1 MKLIRPLTVGSFTA
15 PNNLLLAP
23 MAGITDSP
31 FRVLC
36 LKGGAGIVCAEM
48 VSAHALHHGSAK
60 SGKMLRVNP
69 KEHPVSM
76 QIFGSDEITIA
87 EAAKNA
93 EAQGADIVD
102 LNAGC
107 PVKKINKAGAGC
119 VLMKDEAKLGRLIE
133 AAVKS
138 VNIPVTLKTRIAL
151 THKELLGARL
161 AKLAENSGAA
171 AVTLHARAAADV
183 HSGPPNVDALAEAC
197 QAVKIP
203 VIGNGGVL
211 DAAMARRFLEA
222 GCAGVMIGRGAVGNP
237 FIFKDI
243 ANALEGRASDPHTP
257 AWRLA
262 VYRDL
267 IRENVSY
274 YGERIGVNRARKTAG
289 YWIKDF
295 ENAAQVRGLFVRT
308 DALAD
313 VENLLDQ
320 TLARLE
326 TQKNP

>member
-1 MKLIRPLTVGSFTA
+1 MTLIRPLTIGSFTA

-48 VSAHALHHGSAK
+48 VSAHALHFGSPK
-60 SGKMLRVNP
+60 SGKMLQVNP

-138 VNIPVTLKTRIAL
+138 VRIPVTLKTRIAL
-151 THKELLGARL
+151 TRKELLGARL

-171 AVTLHARAAADV
+171 AVTLHARAAVDV
-183 HSGPPNVDALAEAC
+183 HAGPPNIEALAEAC

-211 DAAMARRFLEA
+211 DAAAARRFLQA

-243 ANALEGRASDPHTP
+243 ADELEGKPLSAHTP
-257 AWRLA
+257 AWRMG

-267 IRENVSY
+267 IRENVSF
-274 YGERIGVNRARKTAG
+274 YGERIGVNRSRKTAG

-295 ENAAQVRGLFVRT
+295 ENAAQVRGAFVRM

-313 VENLLDQ
+313 IE
-320 TLARLE
+320 TLFARTLERLE